1 MIAITNEAGET
12 LQLFADQNLI
22 TEQAVAWL
30 TDDELPAEISYPI
43 DAPLNDANKKF
54 VGYGYRVDA
63 ALPRQ
68 NLPVSVQ
75 LEGVLYRR
83 CVFSFKVQNGNLNG
97 YLKIDSAEVYDKL
110 RKLSLLEAFPD
121 VIRLGTGIIDAVGNV
136 TPILADRMKAIAAM
150 PPGQF
155 PLTFFPIRNET
166 FYEDSLTAETLPG
179 FTRQTYVNVWQR
191 LPTGQPGFHQDGG
204 FVPNEKGFTVVP
216 QFYLSWVLERIM
228 ALAGYRIESSWLAS
242 DEVQRL
248 VIVNQTAINSKIG
261 PIFSDPTGIL
271 HGHRVTAGMH
281 LPDMSVSDFLKA
293 IKGRFGL
300 VFGFNANTR
309 TCYMERFL
317 DVVRAGAA
325 IDLTDYQSGS
335 YDIDSPEQKGFS
347 VEEFIDE
354 GDDLFKDQK
363 GHVIRPA
370 PYVTGKG
377 GQPISLKVGT
387 CQMIIEP
394 SPLSPTGQTAQWQV
408 PTMRQAGNTLDPTY
422 KVSQRYLNDQG
433 KRQNDIGLKLLSYRG
448 MTQDSAGHLYPFAT
462 NDVRDGRQI
471 ITGSQALTI
480 SGRYG
485 AWRQFLRAYY
495 YFRDNTQKVSVPLLL
510 PVAVLAQLQLH
521 RAVALCLEDQI
532 RRIYLISKLQ
542 ADSPGLAGKSMV
554 RLEVLSLPSGIDQAA
569 DVDDPIVW
577 VEWVA
582 SAETR
587 TGSIGNETT
596 VKTYSVKFW
605 ADQAKTT
612 PAVVSNLDLTLR
624 RKRYVGYDALTSL
637 FREVYDEGQLHYTAN
652 GTTQVLETNYIIM
665 QVRPVISDTGDKPNS
680 LRQTLQLDPG
690 EGYNLLT

>member
-12 LQLFADQNLI
+12 LQLFGDQNLI

-43 DAPLNDANKKF
+43 DAPLNDANKRF

-68 NLPVSVQ
+68 TMPVTVQ
-75 LEGVLYRR
+75 MEGVLYRR
-83 CVFSFKVQNGNLNG
+83 CIFAFKVQNGKLNG

-110 RKLSLLEAFPD
+110 RRLTLLEALPD
-121 VIRLGTGIIDAVGNV
+121 VIRLGTGIIDAVNTV

-155 PLTFFPIRNET
+155 PLTFFPIRNEG
-166 FYEDSLTAETLPG
+166 FWEDTLDNVKLPG
-179 FTRQTYVNVWQR
+179 FTKQTYVNVWQR

-242 DEVQRL
+242 EEVQRL
-248 VIVNQTAINSKIG
+248 VIVNQTAMNCKIG
-261 PIFSDPTGIL
+261 PIFSDPAGIL
-271 HGHRVTAGMH
+271 QGHRVTAGMH

-300 VFGFNANTR
+300 VFGFNSNTR
-309 TCYMERFL
+309 TCYMERFV
-317 DVVRAGAA
+317 DMVRAGAA
-325 IDLTDYQSGS
+325 IDLTEYQSGN
-335 YDIDSPEQKGFS
+335 YDIDEPDLKGFS
-347 VEEFIDE
+347 VAEFIDS
-354 GDDLFKDQK
+354 GDDLYKDQK
-363 GHVIRPA
+363 GNLIQPA
-370 PYVTGKG
+370 PYVSGKG

-387 CQMIIEP
+387 CQMIIDP
-394 SPLSPTGQTAQWQV
+394 SPLAPTGQTAQWQV
-408 PTMRQAGNTLDPTY
+408 PTLRQAGNTLDLNY
-422 KVSQRYLNDQG
+422 KVSERSLNDQG

-448 MTQDSAGHLYPFAT
+448 MTQDSAGHAYPLAT

-480 SGRYG
+480 SGWYG

-532 RRIYLISKLQ
+532 RRIYLVSKLQ
-542 ADSPGLAGKSMV
+542 ADSPGLDGKSMV
-554 RLEVLSLPSGIDQAA
+554 RLEVLSLPSGIDQSA

-577 VEWVA
+577 IEWIA

-587 TGSIGNETT
+587 TGSIGDETT
-596 VKTYSVKFW
+596 VKTYTVKFW
-605 ADQAKTT
+605 ADQTKTT
-612 PAVVSNLDLTLR
+612 PAVVNNLDLTIR
-624 RKRYVGYDALTSL
+624 RKRWIGYDALTNQ

-652 GTTQVLETNYIIM
+652 GTTQILETNYIIM
-665 QVRPVISDTGDKPNS
+665 QVRPVINDTGSKPNS

-690 EGYNLLT
+690 DGYNLLT